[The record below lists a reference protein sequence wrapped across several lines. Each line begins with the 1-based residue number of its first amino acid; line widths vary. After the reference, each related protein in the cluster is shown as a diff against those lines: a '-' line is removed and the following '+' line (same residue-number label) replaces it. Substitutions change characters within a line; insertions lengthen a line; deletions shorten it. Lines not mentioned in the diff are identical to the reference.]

1 MKNDTS
7 MPIAEIY
14 KPLAVFNNVNCQ
26 KKSCYKVEPAIYLWQ
41 TPSVQRM
48 QTPSVQ
54 RMRLL

>member
-14 KPLAVFNNVNCQ
+14 KPLAVFNKVNCQ

-48 QTPSVQ
+48 
-54 RMRLL
+54 RLL

>member
-7 MPIAEIY
+7 MPSAEIY
-14 KPLAVFNNVNCQ
+14 KPSAVFNNVNSQ

-48 QTPSVQ
+48 QAPSVQ